1 MAQRRKRSNSD
12 VDDHIP
18 SSPAHI
24 LPPSS
29 PPAFF
34 EDEDDESGEIRD
46 DIIDDL
52 EEAAEEADGEDLF
65 NDDMMR

>member
-12 VDDHIP
+12 FEDNIP
-18 SSPAHI
+18 SSPAGM

-29 PPAFF
+29 PPALF
-34 EDEDDESGEIRD
+34 DDDDDEPGEIRE

-52 EEAAEEADGEDLF
+52 EEAAEEQDGEDLF
-65 NDDMMR
+65 GDDMLR

>member
-1 MAQRRKRSNSD
+1 MNSD
-12 VDDHIP
+12 VDDIP
-18 SSPAHI
+18 SSPAGM

-29 PPAFF
+29 PPALF
-34 EDEDDESGEIRD
+34 EDDDEDPGEIRE

-65 NDDMMR
+65 GDDMLR